1 MLQSTSPCNQPLST
15 PIFLPLSMSWIP
27 GFSYH
32 SPDEVCPQKLV
43 FTRALAWSHLTQRKY
58 TFITIAR
65 GGSRNFRK
73 GGGAGGRKPNSRKG
87 GGAEFDF
94 SVQLS
99 VIFLQISYK
108 YSTKRGAVARPA
120 PLLKL
125 QTSRRLLQVRSKP
138 QLRACY
144 TNKPC
149 QICQSDGLEEIM
161 HSRIVDKIDWLSSKG
176 VNEAA
181 LFYVE
186 QTVTVHI
193 VLFKV

>member
-1 MLQSTSPCNQPLST
+1 MSRAGLLQSTSPCNQPLST

-87 GGAEFDF
+87 GGGGRNSTFQCSF
-94 SVQLS
+94 QS
-99 VIFLQISYK
+99 FSYK
-108 YSTKRGAVARPA
+108 SLTNIPPKGGPWPVRP
-120 PLLKL
+120 
-125 QTSRRLLQVRSKP
+125 
-138 QLRACY
+138 
-144 TNKPC
+144 
-149 QICQSDGLEEIM
+149 
-161 HSRIVDKIDWLSSKG
+161 
-176 VNEAA
+176 
-181 LFYVE
+181 LF
-186 QTVTVHI
+186 
-193 VLFKV
+193 